1 MLCLSKYSLFN
12 AEIFLVN
19 FLAISW
25 INLKTGLNHSFFRSA
40 DHKKHGKDHKHKHSS
55 SEEQTTTTT
64 TAEATTEQTVTVA
77 IAKRYKYL
85 FHFYLNIGRKWD
97 LMFGKDYPAILIIIV
112 ESVL

>member
-1 MLCLSKYSLFN
+1 MLCISKYSLFI
-12 AEIFLVN
+12 AEKFFVN
-19 FLAISW
+19 FFAISW
-25 INLKTGLNHSFFRSA
+25 INLEIGLNNSFFRSA

-55 SEEQTTTTT
+55 SEEQTTTT